1 MKNFT
6 TKTASLKANVDAAK
20 AALETAL
27 KESPQAFKDAQG
39 VLKAAS
45 KEYYAF
51 LYEIAARLNKEWNTV
66 QKTLDEKRIV
76 VYDQFGG
83 HSEVSETPPVYID
96 VQGEEFAFTET
107 LDSFAGT
114 LARYNTPEQ
123 LKTVIEMFK
132 AAIARGEITFT
143 FPSVAELNRTE
154 KSG

>member
-1 MKNFT
+1 MKNFM
-6 TKTASLKANVDAAK
+6 TKAAFFKANIDAAK

-27 KESPQAFKDAQG
+27 KESPQAFKAAQG
-39 VLKAAS
+39 ALKVSDKAFR
-45 KEYYAF
+45 AF
-51 LYEIAARLNKEWNTV
+51 LNEIAARLNKEWNTV

-132 AAIARGEITFT
+132 AAIERGDTEFR
-143 FPSVAELNRTE
+143 FPPVAELNRTE
-154 KSG
+154 